1 MCVLSL
7 EWKLVL
13 IFRFKEE
20 PASVTAPATRHNI
33 TDTYAAA
40 SNSQNSVVSAG
51 ATVSD
56 TLEGPKDRRDQVRMV
71 STIHILSVAE

>member
-1 MCVLSL
+1 M
-7 EWKLVL
+7 L

-20 PASVTAPATRHNI
+20 PASVTAPVIHHTI
-33 TDTYAAA
+33 TDTYAAV
-40 SNSQNSVVSAG
+40 SNSQNSVASAG